1 MPKPRRRKV
10 FRPLSPVTRS
20 KYKRL
25 EEDEI
30 YDGIMTAAENADSPL
45 AQSAIHEHIGGPDVC
60 SLWDVRRC
68 LFNMQDNKIMK
79 KIGEDSWILYEKYDA
94 EENNN
99 EVQAENPVL
108 MNDAICTMKLKVT
121 NKLLSFM
128 SRQEAKS
135 IGEIAA
141 ALGEEQSGISR
152 LLHFLENKKVVSK
165 MPNNKWILLH
175 DFKDIEVSELRN
187 QIPNIFENE
196 DHTPVNEDCMCPNA
210 GDRCNHVH
218 LHCNQLWTVNNYVQT
233 GNINRMYTGH
243 YADFHHTYQRPF

>member
-10 FRPLSPVTRS
+10 FRPLFPVTRS

-99 EVQAENPVL
+99 EVQAENPIP

-135 IGEIAA
+135 IGEIVA

-175 DFKDIEVSELRN
+175 DFKD
-187 QIPNIFENE
+187 
-196 DHTPVNEDCMCPNA
+196 CMCPNA

-218 LHCNQLWTVNNYVQT
+218 LHCNQNWTVNNYVQT
-233 GNINRMYTGH
+233 GNGNRMYTGQH
-243 YADFHHTYQRPF
+243 ADFHHTYQRPY